1 MRLRPPR
8 PPPTTDV
15 LQSMTVAG
23 PRTPDASGYRNEA
36 RLSHKSD
43 PLWRPTTARVIG
55 AVWRRR
61 TATFRRRRTPSAT
74 WRCPLRR
81 WKRATADLRDSLRQ
95 MEKRSASYARRSVQA
110 KGAARPRREG
120 RLPVAW
126 IATALNR
133 TARTR
138 PWVDTPRDLVAYGG
152 VPRTALVPPGC
163 RTGGRYRRYSAIPES
178 LIRVWAPPL
187 CRVRSLITGPDASAR
202 GSRSAA
208 ARLRSRR
215 PGAQASGRC
224 RASCA
229 SDPPRVVPLE
239 QRRARPAEGGVRSG
253 TSACGCWP
261 SSLTP
266 GQTLSSARLHPPGS
280 NRQAARVTAHNH
292 YGPTRVAPGQRA
304 ATVGGRL

>member
-1 MRLRPPR
+1 GRAPAQSEPDRVHPRPDRAGGPRPAAVRRRRDADPRAGLQGVDERAQVRLRPPR

-138 PWVDTPRDLVAYGG
+138 PWVDTPHDLVAYGG

-187 CRVRSLITGPDASAR
+187 CRARSLITGPDASAR
-202 GSRSAA
+202 
-208 ARLRSRR
+208 
-215 PGAQASGRC
+215 
-224 RASCA
+224 
-229 SDPPRVVPLE
+229 
-239 QRRARPAEGGVRSG
+239 
-253 TSACGCWP
+253 
-261 SSLTP
+261 
-266 GQTLSSARLHPPGS
+266 
-280 NRQAARVTAHNH
+280 
-292 YGPTRVAPGQRA
+292 
-304 ATVGGRL
+304 